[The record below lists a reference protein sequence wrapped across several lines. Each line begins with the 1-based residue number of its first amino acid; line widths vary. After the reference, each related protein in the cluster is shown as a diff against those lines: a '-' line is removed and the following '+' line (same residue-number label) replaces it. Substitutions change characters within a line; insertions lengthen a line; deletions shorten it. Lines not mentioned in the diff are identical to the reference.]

1 VCIDYSCQLPGTKC
15 SDGTPTGQCSPEK
28 PKYCNNGIWVYAC
41 QTCGCEEGEICKLDG
56 LCYGL
61 ECNDGT
67 PQGKCSSNK
76 PLFCS
81 KNRMLVEKCSEC
93 GCLEGFLCDRKGEFC
108 YKKPSLK
115 ILSPLQNQT
124 VNVGE
129 EKKVVLSGVVVKDEK
144 PVAFTI
150 EGNDS
155 RFLLARYDA
164 TSGEFAF
171 ENVSPIEEGYNYFC
185 VRVSD
190 AEGNLL
196 AKEERGFRVINAP
209 PGMVDI
215 SSLQQLPFG
224 VVQLILLFLFLILLL
239 NIIMPIVEKTLRA
252 PIALPEDS
260 IVLVEGAVGSGKEEF
275 CLEMVRRKVREGKFC
290 VILSYDPAKEE
301 NWFSTWE
308 RNKLLFIKLE
318 ADINE
323 IAISISKML
332 GGQPR
337 LAFINILSLLL
348 TKYNAEELSDF
359 LSTNFTKLRNAN
371 CGAVFCVD
379 KGVNDET
386 LSAIEG
392 LFDGVVE
399 FQVQEEKGKLSSYFR
414 VKEFKTKKF
423 DSNWRRFK

>member
-1 VCIDYSCQLPGTKC
+1 
-15 SDGTPTGQCSPEK
+15 
-28 PKYCNNGIWVYAC
+28 
-41 QTCGCEEGEICKLDG
+41 
-56 LCYGL
+56 
-61 ECNDGT
+61 
-67 PQGKCSSNK
+67 
-76 PLFCS
+76 
-81 KNRMLVEKCSEC
+81 M
-93 GCLEGFLCDRKGEFC
+93 
-108 YKKPSLK
+108 
-115 ILSPLQNQT
+115 
-124 VNVGE
+124 NVGE

-171 ENVSPIEEGYNYFC
+171 ENVTPIEEGYNYFC

-209 PGMVDI
+209 PGMADI